1 MVQEEQGNG
10 VESKIQ
16 YVTPSLPHLVDL
28 TSKCALIKQLTTE
41 LLQKAEKDL
50 NFATDPSTEGM
61 KSQLANSFIQLRLLN
76 RKSNLEKNA
85 GKLATQEAKLAMDRI
100 HLQLQDLNYMKN
112 YLQREIRKCRSFRS
126 IYQKVPLLSEEEFLA
141 NAPED
146 LTAQL
151 PEGTTE
157 RQQQHH
163 RMLQRL
169 NYEKEERLRLQGV
182 VHNKLKRKMELGDSI
197 LAKKTKIE
205 QINKEFENFL
215 KEATPLKKLLVTE
228 EETEAKMEIEQ

>member
-1 MVQEEQGNG
+1 VIELPFSKIGSEISLLIPTPISANSKMVRQEQNSS

-16 YVTPSLPHLVDL
+16 NVAPSLQHLVDL
-28 TSKCALIKQLTTE
+28 TAKCALIKQLTSV
-41 LLQKAEKDL
+41 LLQKAEQGL
-50 NFATDPSTEGM
+50 NVSKNVQLKIYLFSIHNLLLIRYIMDKISADPSIEGI

-76 RKSNLEKNA
+76 RKSNLEKNSC
-85 GKLATQEAKLAMDRI
+85 KLATQEAKLAMDRI

-141 NAPED
+141 NAPKE

-151 PEGTTE
+151 PEGATE
-157 RQQQHH
+157 RKQQHH

-169 NYEKEERLRLQGV
+169 NYEKEERLR
-182 VHNKLKRKMELGDSI
+182 
-197 LAKKTKIE
+197 
-205 QINKEFENFL
+205 
-215 KEATPLKKLLVTE
+215 
-228 EETEAKMEIEQ
+228 